1 MFLENIVMQK
11 ISLLPLELAQ
21 IQAQTGQS
29 PIDTAE
35 EASFVFSGPQFFTA
49 LIAGVVLA
57 FAFQLLFTNLGV
69 AAGISLAGGSS
80 SHHSD
85 HHSERESSS
94 FGGTVKKIGLAVGLG
109 TLISVVISLFAA
121 SFLAVK
127 LSLFV
132 SPTLGAIIGLVIWAT
147 YFTLLVWI
155 SSSSVGSLIGS
166 VVNTATSG
174 FQALWGTAA
183 AMMGTQAVSKQVVN
197 TAEAAAAAVRREL
210 GSAID
215 AETLKEN
222 VQDYIDRLRLPEL
235 NWQGIRDDFEKLL
248 NTSEFNEVLESGNL
262 PNLDRQTFAQL
273 ISDRTDLSKR
283 DADRLAAQLEKVWK
297 ERVGQRKPKNTI
309 ANLVDYLK
317 SAAPGE
323 LVGGKLGEQIDSLV
337 NQMGTDQN
345 QGGASQAL
353 TFSLNSL
360 IGLVLG
366 RTDLSELDAEKIIN
380 QLEKLKGYAGE
391 QKDKLVAQVDSKSSY
406 SPIRTDLENYLLNA
420 YNWQLKP
427 TTLKRE
433 VQQLIYDSDANPE
446 MMTSELEGLN
456 RNDFVNW
463 LQQKGFLSQDQIE
476 STANLLEE
484 IRLDTLATTQAAI
497 ERAKTVTLLAD
508 VEHYLLN
515 TPAAELIPEKIQLN
529 FKPILEDPSS
539 DSDRLIKRLSQL
551 DYLTYKDILE
561 HRSDLSTEDI
571 AIIIPALESVQRQV
585 EKETVDAGEAV
596 KAKIDQQW
604 LKVQSYLRDTHKE
617 ELNPDAIKR
626 ELQLLLEDPQAGA
639 SALRSRASRF
649 DRDTLVQLLTQRGDL
664 SEAEVNHT
672 IDQIENTWSSVV
684 HAPQELAGKAKEQ
697 YDQTVNSIA
706 DYLRSTG
713 KEELNPEGIKRDL
726 KKLLNDPS
734 EGAKAIR
741 SRLARMDRDTLVKL
755 LAQRED
761 LSETQVNEVIDNV
774 QSTLQEIGNAPRRLA
789 RRTQQK
795 VQDFQSTI
803 ADYLRSTDKEEFN
816 PEGIKRDIQLL
827 LHDPR
832 AGAES
837 LQDRLSKIDRES
849 LIALLSQREDISE
862 EDAKRIVD
870 QILVVRER
878 VLEQIDTIQ
887 RKLQSAIDRI
897 LNSIR
902 DYLNSLERPE
912 LNYDGIKSDLQTLF
926 DDPQAGFDALRDRF
940 SQLDRDTLVAV
951 LSSREDISQADAE
964 RLINQVERTRDRILQ
979 RAERIGRETQYRLE
993 KVKQDAQKQLEETR
1007 KAAATAS
1014 WWLFFTALLS
1024 AIASAGAGALG
1035 VITSA

>member
-1 MFLENIVMQK
+1 MFLENIIIQK
-11 ISLLPLELAQ
+11 ISLLPFQLAQ
-21 IQAQTGQS
+21 IQPDTA
-29 PIDTAE
+29 IDSAE

-80 SHHSD
+80 SR
-85 HHSERESSS
+85 SENSSGS
-94 FGGTVKKIGLAVGLG
+94 FGGTVRKIGLAVGLG

-121 SFLAVK
+121 SFFAVK

-132 SPTLGAIIGLVIWAT
+132 SPGLGAIIGLVIWAT

-155 SSSSVGSLIGS
+155 SSSTVGSLIGS

-183 AMMGTQAVSKQVVN
+183 AMVGTQAVSKQVVN

-215 AETLKEN
+215 AETLREN
-222 VQDYIDRLRLPEL
+222 VQDYIERLRPPEL
-235 NWQGIRDDFEKLL
+235 NWQGIQNDFEKLL

-262 PNLDRQTFAQL
+262 PNIDRQTFAQL

-283 DADRLAAQLEKVWK
+283 DSERLAAQLEKVWK
-297 ERVGQRKPKNTI
+297 QRVSHQKPKNSI

-337 NQMGTDQN
+337 NQMGKDQN

-360 IGLVLG
+360 VGLVLG

-380 QLEKLKGYAGE
+380 QLQKLKGYAGE
-391 QKDKLVAQVDSKSSY
+391 QKDKLVAQVNQKSDY
-406 SPIRTDLENYLLNA
+406 SPIRTDLETYLLNA

-427 TTLKRE
+427 ATLRRE

-446 MMTSELEGLN
+446 MMASELEGLK
-456 RNDFVNW
+456 RADFVNW
-463 LQQKGFLSQDQIE
+463 LEQKGLLTQDQIE
-476 STANLLEE
+476 STANILEE
-484 IRLDTLATTQAAI
+484 VRLETVETTQAAI

-508 VEHYLLN
+508 VEHYLLT
-515 TPAAELIPEKIQLN
+515 TPAAELVPEKIQLN

-561 HRSDLSTEDI
+561 SRADLAPEDI
-571 AIIIPALESVQRQV
+571 SIIIPSLETVQKQV
-585 EKETVDAGEAV
+585 EREALDAGEAI
-596 KAKIDQQW
+596 KANIDQQW
-604 LKVQSYLRDTHKE
+604 LKVQSYLKDTHKE

-626 ELQLLLEDPQAGA
+626 EIQLLLDDPKAGA
-639 SALRSRASRF
+639 NALKARASRF
-649 DRDTLVQLLTQRGDL
+649 DRDTLVQLLSTREDL
-664 SEAEVNHT
+664 SKEQVNQV
-672 IDQIENTWSSVV
+672 IDQIENTWSSVR
-684 HAPQELAGKAKEQ
+684 HAPQELAGKAKDQ
-697 YDQTVNSIA
+697 YDQTVNSIS

-713 KEELNPEGIKRDL
+713 KAELNPEGIQRDL
-726 KKLLNDPS
+726 KKLLDDPS

-755 LAQRED
+755 LSQRED
-761 LSETQVNEVIDNV
+761 LSEAQVNQVIDNV
-774 QSTLQEIGNAPRRLA
+774 QTTLQDLANAPRRLA
-789 RRTQQK
+789 RRTQQQ

-816 PEGIKRDIQLL
+816 PEGIKRDVQLL
-827 LHDPR
+827 LNDPR
-832 AGAES
+832 AGVES

-862 EDAKRIVD
+862 QDAKRIVD

-878 VLEQIDTIQ
+878 TIEQLQSIQ
-887 RKLQSAIDRI
+887 KQLQSAIDRI
-897 LNSIR
+897 LNNIR

-912 LNYDGIKSDLQTLF
+912 LNYDGIKTDLRTLF

-951 LSSREDISQADAE
+951 ISSRDDISQADAE
-964 RLINQVERTRDRILQ
+964 RLISQVEGTRDRILQ

-993 KVKQDAQKQLEETR
+993 KVKEDAQKQLEETR

-1024 AIASAGAGALG
+1024 AIASSGAGALG
-1035 VITSA
+1035 VVY